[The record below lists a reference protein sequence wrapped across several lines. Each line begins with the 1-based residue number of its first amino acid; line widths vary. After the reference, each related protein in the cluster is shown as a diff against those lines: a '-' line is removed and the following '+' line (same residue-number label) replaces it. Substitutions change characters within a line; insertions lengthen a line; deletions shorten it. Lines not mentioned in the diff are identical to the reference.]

1 MNILNI
7 YKKKLR
13 IQFNYFIGKNSILSM
28 LFSLKT
34 LLSIQAKGENNL
46 QYSEPINALRFLSAD
61 AVQKANSGHPGMPM
75 GMAEIATAL
84 WSKHLKHNPL
94 NPTWFDRDRFVLS
107 NGHGSML
114 LYSLLHL
121 TGYKL
126 SIEDIKD
133 FRQLKSKTPGHPEYD
148 INIGVETTTGPL
160 GQGIANAVGMAISE
174 KMLAAQFNKDDIKPI
189 DHYTY
194 VFLGDGCL
202 MEGISHEA
210 CSFAGTHELGKL
222 ICFYDQN
229 GISIDGEIDNWF
241 TDDSVKRFESY
252 GWQTICVDGHNVEEI
267 SEAISKAKEEP
278 KKPSM
283 IFCKT
288 TIGFGSPNKS
298 GTADVHGAP
307 LGDEEIEKTREALG
321 WQYTAFEIPKDVYD
335 FWDSKKSGA
344 EKNATWENSIK
355 SYKDKYPNDSL
366 ELERRIK
373 GDMPAKFEQNFLDFL
388 NDCNTNNLPMA
399 TRKASKACLD
409 FFVKEMPE
417 LVGGSADLTPSNNTF
432 SASSTTFSSEN
443 PSGNHI
449 NYGVREF
456 GMSAIMN
463 GMVLHGGIKPYG
475 ATFLVFTDYAR
486 NAVRLSALMGL
497 PNIFVYTHDSV
508 ALGEDGPTHQP
519 IEHMV
524 TLRSTPNMDS
534 WRPADLVET
543 AVAWKNAISSL
554 STPTCLIFS
563 RQGTSAIERT
573 PEQLSSIENGGY
585 LLEEHED
592 PNITIVAS
600 GSEVQL
606 AIDAAQE
613 LKNESINANVVS
625 MPSLDVFLKQ
635 SNEIQNKIIN
645 PNKPVLVV
653 ECAHPNSW
661 YKILNRSDKVIG
673 IETFGESA
681 PGSELLEHF
690 GFNKDNVIQTAK
702 SLVND

>member
-1 MNILNI
+1 MQQN
-7 YKKKLR
+7 
-13 IQFNYFIGKNSILSM
+13 NS
-28 LFSLKT
+28 
-34 LLSIQAKGENNL
+34 
-46 QYSEPINALRFLSAD
+46 INALRFLSAD

-84 WSKHLKHNPL
+84 WSKHLKHNPS
-94 NPTWFDRDRFVLS
+94 NPRWFNRDRFVLS

-121 TGYKL
+121 TGYNL
-126 SIEDIKD
+126 SIDDLKD

-148 INIGVETTTGPL
+148 IDIGVETTTGPL

-174 KMLAAQFNKDDIKPI
+174 KILAAEFNEEDIKPI

-202 MEGISHEA
+202 MEGVSHEA
-210 CSFAGTHELGKL
+210 CSFAGTHNLGKL

-229 GISIDGEIDNWF
+229 GISIDGEIEHWF
-241 TDDSVKRFESY
+241 TDDSIKRFNSY
-252 GWQTICVDGHNVEEI
+252 GWHTISVDGHNVEEI
-267 SEAISKAKEEP
+267 EKAIEEAKKESN
-278 KKPSM
+278 KPSM

-307 LGDEEIEKTREALG
+307 LGEEEINKTREALG
-321 WQYTAFEIPKDVYD
+321 WTYEPFELPEDVYE
-335 FWDSKKSGA
+335 FW
-344 EKNATWENSIK
+344 NATEQGSSLNLDWDNLMS
-355 SYKDKYPNDSL
+355 SYEEKYPEKSK
-366 ELERRIK
+366 ELNRRINA
-373 GDMPAKFEQNFLDFL
+373 DLPQSFENDFDKFLAECDK
-388 NDCNTNNLPMA
+388 NNSAMA

-417 LVGGSADLTPSNNTF
+417 LIGGSADLTPSNNTF
-432 SASSTTFSSEN
+432 SASSSTFSNEN

-524 TLRSTPNMDS
+524 TLRSTPNLNN

-543 AVAWKNAISSL
+543 AVAWKEAVSSK

-563 RQGTSAIERT
+563 RQGTSPISRST
-573 PEQLSSIENGGY
+573 EQISNIQKGGY
-585 LLEEHED
+585 LLETNSD
-592 PNITIVAS
+592 PHLTIVAT

-606 AIDAAQE
+606 AIDAANE
-613 LKNESINANVVS
+613 LKTDSIKANVVS
-625 MPSLDVFLKQ
+625 MPSLDIFMQQK
-635 SNEIQNKIIN
+635 EDFQNSIID
-645 PNKPVLVV
+645 PDKPILVV
-653 ECAHPNSW
+653 ECSHPNSW
-661 YKILNRSDKVIG
+661 YKILNRGDMVIG
-673 IETFGESA
+673 IESFGESA
-681 PGSELLEHF
+681 PGNELLKHF
-690 GFNKDNVIQTAK
+690 GFTKENVIDAAK
-702 SLVND
+702 SLIND

>member
-1 MNILNI
+1 M
-7 YKKKLR
+7 R
-13 IQFNYFIGKNSILSM
+13 QSD
-28 LFSLKT
+28 
-34 LLSIQAKGENNL
+34 
-46 QYSEPINALRFLSAD
+46 PINALRFLSID

-84 WSKHLKHNPL
+84 WKNHLQHNPL
-94 NPTWFDRDRFVLS
+94 NPTWFNRDRFVLS

-121 TGYKL
+121 TGYAL
-126 SIEDIKD
+126 SIDDIKD
-133 FRQLKSKTPGHPEYD
+133 FRQLRSKTPGHPEYD
-148 INIGVETTTGPL
+148 LDTGIETTTGPL
-160 GQGIANAVGMAISE
+160 GQGIGNAVGMAISE
-174 KMLAAQFNKDDIKPI
+174 KILAAEFNKEDIKPI

-202 MEGISHEA
+202 MEGVSHEA
-210 CSFAGTHELGKL
+210 CSFASTHNLGKL

-229 GISIDGEIDNWF
+229 GISIDGEIENWF
-241 TDDSVKRFESY
+241 TDDSVKRFDGY
-252 GWQTICVDGHNVEEI
+252 GWQTICVDGHNVEDI
-267 SEAISKAKEEP
+267 NEAIVKAKNETN
-278 KKPSM
+278 KPSM

-307 LGDEEIEKTREALG
+307 LGDEEIEKTRKALD
-321 WQYTAFEIPKDVYD
+321 WQYSPFEVPEDIYEFWNSKDSGNKVNAN
-335 FWDSKKSGA
+335 WDEVVKKYQ
-344 EKNATWENSIK
+344 E
-355 SYKDKYPNDSL
+355 KYPDESI
-366 ELERRIK
+366 ELHRRIK
-373 GDMPAKFEQNFLDFL
+373 GQMPENFEENFKAFLD
-388 NDCNTNNLPMA
+388 DCNLNNPSMA

-409 FFVKEMPE
+409 FFVREMPE
-417 LVGGSADLTPSNNTF
+417 LIGGSADLTPSNNTY
-432 SASSTTFSSEN
+432 SASSSTFSNKN

-524 TLRSTPNMDS
+524 TLRSTPNLNN

-543 AVAWKNAISSL
+543 AVAWKDAVSSTK
-554 STPTCLIFS
+554 TPTCLIFS
-563 RQGTSAIERT
+563 RQGTSAIART
-573 PEQLSSIENGGY
+573 PEQLNSIQMGGY
-585 LLEEHED
+585 LLKAND
-592 PNITIVAS
+592 TTDITIVAS
-600 GSEVQL
+600 GSELQL
-606 AIDAAQE
+606 ALDASIE
-613 LKNESINANVVS
+613 LEKDSINANVVS
-625 MPSLDVFLKQ
+625 MPSLDIFLDQ
-635 SNEIQNKIIN
+635 SEEYQNTIIDTS
-645 PNKPVLVV
+645 KPVLVV
-653 ECAHPNSW
+653 ECGHPNSW

-673 IETFGESA
+673 IESFGESA
-681 PGSELLEHF
+681 PGNVLLEHF
-690 GFNKDNVIQTAK
+690 GFTLENVVGTAK
-702 SLVND
+702 SLIDD

>member
-1 MNILNI
+1 M
-7 YKKKLR
+7 
-13 IQFNYFIGKNSILSM
+13 QQSDH
-28 LFSLKT
+28 
-34 LLSIQAKGENNL
+34 
-46 QYSEPINALRFLSAD
+46 INVLRFLSAD

-84 WSKHLKHNPL
+84 WSKHLRHNPK
-94 NPTWFDRDRFVLS
+94 NPTWFNRDRFVLS

-121 TGYKL
+121 TGYDL
-126 SIEDIKD
+126 SINDIKD
-133 FRQLKSKTPGHPEYD
+133 FRKLKSKTPGHPEYD
-148 INIGVETTTGPL
+148 IDIGIETTTGPL
-160 GQGIANAVGMAISE
+160 GQGIANAVGMAVAE
-174 KMLAAQFNKDDIKPI
+174 KILAAEFNKDDIKPI
-189 DHYTY
+189 DHFTY

-210 CSFAGTHELGKL
+210 CSFAGTHNLGKL

-229 GISIDGEIDNWF
+229 GISIDGEIEHWF

-252 GWQTICVDGHNVEEI
+252 GWQTICVDGHDIEDI
-267 SEAISKAKEEP
+267 DGAILKAKEEVN
-278 KKPSM
+278 KPTM

-288 TIGFGSPNKS
+288 TIGYGSPNKS

-307 LGDEEIEKTREALG
+307 LGDEELKETREVLG
-321 WQYTAFEIPKDVYD
+321 WNYKPFEVPQEVYD
-335 FWDSKKSGA
+335 FWNFKEEGASFNDSWNKLLKDY
-344 EKNATWENSIK
+344 EK
-355 SYKDKYPNDSL
+355 KYPNDSL
-366 ELERRIK
+366 ELHRRID
-373 GDMPAKFEQNFLDFL
+373 GHLPNNFQESYESFL
-388 NDCNTNNLPMA
+388 NECNSNNLSMA

-417 LVGGSADLTPSNNTF
+417 LIGGSADLTPSNNTF
-432 SASSTTFSSEN
+432 SSSSSTFSNEN
-443 PSGNHI
+443 ASGNHI

-463 GMVLHGGIKPYG
+463 GMVLHGAIKPYG

-486 NAVRLSALMGL
+486 NAVRLSALMKL

-524 TLRSTPNMDS
+524 TLRSTPNLNN

-543 AVAWKNAISSL
+543 AVSWKSAVSSQK
-554 STPTCLIFS
+554 TPTCLIYS
-563 RQGTSAIERT
+563 RQGTSAIKRS
-573 PEQLSSIENGGY
+573 PDQISMIDMGGY
-585 LLEEHED
+585 LLEESDEFD
-592 PNITIVAS
+592 LTIVAS

-606 AIDAAQE
+606 ALDAAKE
-613 LKNESINANVVS
+613 LKNDSINANVVS
-625 MPSLDVFLKQ
+625 MPCLDIFLDQDK
-635 SNEIQNKIIN
+635 EYQNKIIN
-645 PNKPVLVV
+645 PEKPVLVV

-661 YKILNRSDKVIG
+661 YRILNRNDKVIG

-681 PGSELLEHF
+681 PGSELLNHF
-690 GFNKDNVIQTAK
+690 GFNTDNVIKTAK
-702 SLVND
+702 SLIND

>member
-1 MNILNI
+1 
-7 YKKKLR
+7 
-13 IQFNYFIGKNSILSM
+13 M
-28 LFSLKT
+28 LLTTKI
-34 LLSIQAKGENNL
+34 LLSFLKQTGEINL
-46 QYSEPINALRFLSAD
+46 HPSDPTNALRFLSID

-75 GMAEIATAL
+75 GMAEIATSL
-84 WSKHLKHNPL
+84 WSNHLKHNPS
-94 NPTWFDRDRFVLS
+94 NPNWFNRDRFVLS

-126 SIEDIKD
+126 SINDLKD

-148 INIGVETTTGPL
+148 IDIGVETTTGPL

-174 KMLAAQFNKDDIKPI
+174 KILAAEFNHKDFDPI
-189 DHYTY
+189 DHFTY
-194 VFLGDGCL
+194 AFLGDGCL

-210 CSFAGTHELGKL
+210 CSFAATHNLGKL

-229 GISIDGEIDNWF
+229 GISIDGEIENWF

-252 GWQTICVDGHNVEEI
+252 GWHTICVDGHNITEI
-267 SEAISKAKEEP
+267 DEAISQAKE
-278 KKPSM
+278 KSDKPSM

-298 GTADVHGAP
+298 DTADVHGAP
-307 LGDEEIEKTREALG
+307 LGDEEIEKTREALN
-321 WQYTAFEIPKDVYD
+321 WQYPAFEIPKEIYD
-335 FWDSKKSGA
+335 FWDAKDKGA
-344 EKNATWENSIK
+344 EINSDWDNLIKNYEE
-355 SYKDKYPNDSL
+355 KYPEQAK
-366 ELERRIK
+366 ELNRRIK
-373 GDMPAKFEQNFLDFL
+373 GEAPENFEESFNKFL
-388 NDCNTNNLPMA
+388 NNCDSNNSSMA

-432 SASSTTFSSEN
+432 SESSSTFSNEN
-443 PSGNHI
+443 PKGNHI

-519 IEHMV
+519 IEHLV
-524 TLRSTPNMDS
+524 TLRSTPNLNN

-543 AVAWKNAISSL
+543 SVAWKDAVTSTK
-554 STPTCLIFS
+554 TPTCLIFS
-563 RQGTSAIERT
+563 RQGTSAITRSQD
-573 PEQLSSIENGGY
+573 QLNAIKKGGY
-585 LLEEHED
+585 LLD
-592 PNITIVAS
+592 QSDNPDMTIIAS

-606 AIDAAQE
+606 ALDAAKQ
-613 LKNESINANVVS
+613 LKSESKNINVVS
-625 MPSLDVFLKQ
+625 MPSLDIFLQQ
-635 SNEIQNKIIN
+635 SEEYQRSIIN
-645 PNKPVLVV
+645 PDKPVLVV
-653 ECAHPNSW
+653 ECSHPNSW
-661 YKILNRSDKVIG
+661 YKILNRNDKVIG

-690 GFNKDNVIQTAK
+690 GFTEENVIKTVK
-702 SLVND
+702 SLLND

>member
-1 MNILNI
+1 M
-7 YKKKLR
+7 R
-13 IQFNYFIGKNSILSM
+13 QSD
-28 LFSLKT
+28 
-34 LLSIQAKGENNL
+34 
-46 QYSEPINALRFLSAD
+46 PINALRFLSID

-84 WSKHLKHNPL
+84 WKNHLQHNPL
-94 NPTWFDRDRFVLS
+94 NPTWFNRDRFVLS

-121 TGYKL
+121 TGYAL
-126 SIEDIKD
+126 SIDDIKD
-133 FRQLKSKTPGHPEYD
+133 FRQLRSKTPGHPEYD
-148 INIGVETTTGPL
+148 LDTGIETTTGPL
-160 GQGIANAVGMAISE
+160 GQGIGNAVGMAISE
-174 KMLAAQFNKDDIKPI
+174 KILAAEFNKQDIKPI

-202 MEGISHEA
+202 MEGVSHEA
-210 CSFAGTHELGKL
+210 CSFASTHNLGKL

-229 GISIDGEIDNWF
+229 GISIDGEIENWF
-241 TDDSVKRFESY
+241 TDDSVKRFDGY
-252 GWQTICVDGHNVEEI
+252 GWQTICVDGHNVEDI
-267 SEAISKAKEEP
+267 NEAIVKAKNETN
-278 KKPSM
+278 KPSM

-307 LGDEEIEKTREALG
+307 LGDEEIEKTRKALD
-321 WQYTAFEIPKDVYD
+321 WQYSPFEVPEDIYEFWNSKDSGNKVNAN
-335 FWDSKKSGA
+335 WD
-344 EKNATWENSIK
+344 EIVKNYQE
-355 SYKDKYPNDSL
+355 KYPDESI
-366 ELERRIK
+366 ELLRRIK
-373 GDMPAKFEQNFLDFL
+373 GQMPENFEENFKAFLD
-388 NDCNTNNLPMA
+388 DCNLNNPSMA

-417 LVGGSADLTPSNNTF
+417 LIGGSADLTPSNNTY
-432 SASSTTFSSEN
+432 SASSSTFSNKN

-524 TLRSTPNMDS
+524 TLRSTPNLNN

-543 AVAWKNAISSL
+543 AVAWKDAVSSTK
-554 STPTCLIFS
+554 TPTCLIFS
-563 RQGTSAIERT
+563 RQGTSAITRT
-573 PEQLSSIENGGY
+573 PEQLNSIQMGGY
-585 LLEEHED
+585 LLKAND
-592 PNITIVAS
+592 TSDITIVAS
-600 GSEVQL
+600 GSELQL
-606 AIDAAQE
+606 ALDASVE
-613 LKNESINANVVS
+613 LEKDSINANVVS
-625 MPSLDVFLKQ
+625 MPSLDIFLDQ
-635 SNEIQNKIIN
+635 SEEYQNTIIDTS
-645 PNKPVLVV
+645 KPVLVV
-653 ECAHPNSW
+653 ECGHPNSW

-673 IETFGESA
+673 IESFGESA
-681 PGSELLEHF
+681 PGKVLLEHF
-690 GFNKDNVIQTAK
+690 GFTLENVVGTAK
-702 SLVND
+702 SLIDD

>member
-1 MNILNI
+1 M
-7 YKKKLR
+7 
-13 IQFNYFIGKNSILSM
+13 QQSDH
-28 LFSLKT
+28 
-34 LLSIQAKGENNL
+34 
-46 QYSEPINALRFLSAD
+46 INVLRFLSAD

-84 WSKHLKHNPL
+84 WSKHLRHNPK
-94 NPTWFDRDRFVLS
+94 NPTWFNRDRFVLS

-121 TGYKL
+121 TGYDL
-126 SIEDIKD
+126 SINDIKD
-133 FRQLKSKTPGHPEYD
+133 FRKLKSKTPGHPEYD
-148 INIGVETTTGPL
+148 IDIGIETTTGPL
-160 GQGIANAVGMAISE
+160 GQGIANAVGMAVAE
-174 KMLAAQFNKDDIKPI
+174 KILAAEFNKDDIKPI
-189 DHYTY
+189 DHFTY

-210 CSFAGTHELGKL
+210 CSFAGTHNLGKL

-229 GISIDGEIDNWF
+229 GISIDGEIEHWF

-252 GWQTICVDGHNVEEI
+252 GWQTICVDGHDIEDI
-267 SEAISKAKEEP
+267 DGAIHKAKEEVN
-278 KKPSM
+278 KPTM

-288 TIGFGSPNKS
+288 TIGYGSPNKS

-307 LGDEEIEKTREALG
+307 LGDEELKETREVLG
-321 WQYTAFEIPKDVYD
+321 WNYKPFEVPQEVYD
-335 FWDSKKSGA
+335 FWNFKEEGASFNDSWNKLLKDY
-344 EKNATWENSIK
+344 EK
-355 SYKDKYPNDSL
+355 KYPNDSL
-366 ELERRIK
+366 ELHRRID
-373 GDMPAKFEQNFLDFL
+373 GQLPNNFQESYESFL
-388 NDCNTNNLPMA
+388 NECNSNNLSMA

-417 LVGGSADLTPSNNTF
+417 LIGGSADLTPSNNTF
-432 SASSTTFSSEN
+432 SSSSSTFSNEN
-443 PSGNHI
+443 ASGNHI

-463 GMVLHGGIKPYG
+463 GMVLHGAIKPYG

-486 NAVRLSALMGL
+486 NAVRLSALMKL

-524 TLRSTPNMDS
+524 TLRSTPNLNN

-543 AVAWKNAISSL
+543 AVSWKSAVSSQK
-554 STPTCLIFS
+554 TPTCLIYS
-563 RQGTSAIERT
+563 RQGTSAIKRS
-573 PEQLSSIENGGY
+573 PDQISMIDMGGY
-585 LLEEHED
+585 LLEESD
-592 PNITIVAS
+592 DLDLTIVAS

-606 AIDAAQE
+606 ALDAAKE
-613 LKNESINANVVS
+613 LKNDSINANVVS
-625 MPSLDVFLKQ
+625 MPCLDIFLDQDK
-635 SNEIQNKIIN
+635 EYQNKIIN
-645 PNKPVLVV
+645 PEKPVLVV

-661 YKILNRSDKVIG
+661 YRILNRNDKVIG

-681 PGSELLEHF
+681 PGSELLNHF
-690 GFNKDNVIQTAK
+690 GFNTDNVIKTAK
-702 SLVND
+702 SLIND

>member
-1 MNILNI
+1 LH
-7 YKKKLR
+7 
-13 IQFNYFIGKNSILSM
+13 Q
-28 LFSLKT
+28 T
-34 LLSIQAKGENNL
+34 D
-46 QYSEPINALRFLSAD
+46 PINALRFLSID

-84 WSKHLKHNPL
+84 WSNHLKHNPS
-94 NPTWFDRDRFVLS
+94 NPKWFDRDRFVLS

-126 SIEDIKD
+126 SIDDIKD
-133 FRQLKSKTPGHPEYD
+133 FRQLGSKTPGHPEYD
-148 INIGVETTTGPL
+148 IESGIETTTGPL

-174 KMLAAQFNKDDIKPI
+174 KILAAEFNQDDIKPI
-189 DHYTY
+189 NHYTY

-202 MEGISHEA
+202 MEGVSHEA
-210 CSFAGTHELGKL
+210 CSFAGTHNLGKL

-229 GISIDGEIDNWF
+229 GISIDGKIENWF

-252 GWQTICVDGHNVEEI
+252 GWHTVCVDGHNIEEI
-267 SEAISKAKEEP
+267 NNAISQSKETTD
-278 KKPSM
+278 KPSM

-298 GTADVHGAP
+298 GTADAHGAP
-307 LGDEEIEKTREALG
+307 LGEDEIVKTREALD
-321 WQYTAFEIPKDVYD
+321 WKYAEFELTDEIYN
-335 FWDSKKSGA
+335 FWDAKESGA
-344 EKNATWENSIK
+344 NVNSEWDEVIK
-355 SYKDKYPNDSL
+355 SYQEKYPEKSK
-366 ELERRIK
+366 ELLRRIE
-373 GDMPAKFEQNFLDFL
+373 GNTPENFESNFNQFL
-388 NDCNTNNLPMA
+388 KDCDTNNSPMA

-409 FFVKEMPE
+409 FFVKELPE
-417 LVGGSADLTPSNNTF
+417 LIGGSSDLTPSNNTF
-432 SASSTTFSSEN
+432 SESSSTFSNEN

-524 TLRSTPNMDS
+524 TLRSTPNLVN

-543 AVAWKNAISSL
+543 AVAWKEAIIST

-563 RQGTSAIERT
+563 RQGTSAIQRT
-573 PEQLSSIENGGY
+573 SKQLEDIRNGGY
-585 LLEEHED
+585 LLD
-592 PNITIVAS
+592 SCDNPDITIIAS

-606 AIDAAQE
+606 ALDAAKE
-613 LKNESINANVVS
+613 LENDSIKSNIVS
-625 MPSLDVFLKQ
+625 MPSLDKFLEMPEDYQ
-635 SNEIQNKIIN
+635 STILNSD
-645 PNKPVLVV
+645 KPMLVV
-653 ECAHPNSW
+653 ECGHPNSW
-661 YKILNRSDKVIG
+661 YRILNRNDKVLG
-673 IETFGESA
+673 IESFGESA
-681 PGSELLEHF
+681 PGNQLLEHF
-690 GFNKDNVIQTAK
+690 GFTVGNVIKMAK
-702 SLVND
+702 SLIND

>member
-1 MNILNI
+1 M
-7 YKKKLR
+7 
-13 IQFNYFIGKNSILSM
+13 QH
-28 LFSLKT
+28 T
-34 LLSIQAKGENNL
+34 V
-46 QYSEPINALRFLSAD
+46 PTNALRFLSID
-61 AVQKANSGHPGMPM
+61 AVEKAKSGHPGMPM

-84 WSKHLKHNPL
+84 WSKHLNHNPS
-94 NPTWFDRDRFVLS
+94 NPNWFNRDRFVLS

-126 SIEDIKD
+126 SIDDLKD

-148 INIGVETTTGPL
+148 VDIGVETTTGPL
-160 GQGIANAVGMAISE
+160 GQGIANAIGMAISE
-174 KMLAAQFNKDDIKPI
+174 KILAAEFNEKDIKPI
-189 DHYTY
+189 DHNTY

-210 CSFAGTHELGKL
+210 CSFASTHNLGKL

-229 GISIDGEIDNWF
+229 GISIDGEIEDWF
-241 TDDSVKRFESY
+241 TDDSVKRFDSY
-252 GWQTICVDGHNVEEI
+252 GWQTICVDGHNIEEI
-267 SEAISKAKEEP
+267 DKAIIDAKRETN
-278 KKPSM
+278 KPTM

-307 LGDEEIEKTREALG
+307 LGEEEVIKTREALN
-321 WQYTAFEIPKDVYD
+321 WDYDAFEIPKEAYD
-335 FWDSKKSGA
+335 FWDSTKKGSSM
-344 EKNATWENSIK
+344 NSDWDDLFK
-355 SYKDKYPNDSL
+355 SYGMKYPEKSS
-366 ELERRIK
+366 ELQRRIN
-373 GDMPAKFEQNFLDFL
+373 GDLPVNFEDSFKNFLSECDA
-388 NDCNTNNLPMA
+388 NNSSMA
-399 TRKASKACLD
+399 TRKCSKVCLD
-409 FFVKEMPE
+409 FFIKELPE

-432 SASSTTFSSEN
+432 SSSSSTFSNEN

-486 NAVRLSALMGL
+486 NAVRLSALMEI
-497 PNIFVYTHDSV
+497 PSIFVYTHDSV

-524 TLRSTPNMDS
+524 TLRSTPNLNS

-543 AVAWKNAISSL
+543 AVAWNEAVKSKK
-554 STPTCLIFS
+554 TPTCLIFS
-563 RQGTSAIERT
+563 RQGTSAISRT
-573 PEQLSSIENGGY
+573 EDQLSLINKGGY
-585 LLEEHED
+585 LIDESD
-592 PNITIVAS
+592 NSDITLIAS

-606 AIDAAQE
+606 IIDAAKE
-613 LKNESINANVVS
+613 LKNHSISANVVS
-625 MPSLDVFLKQ
+625 MPSLDLFLQQ
-635 SNEIQNKIIN
+635 SEEFQSSIIN
-645 PNKPVLVV
+645 PDKPILVV
-653 ECAHPNSW
+653 ECSHPNSW
-661 YKILNRSDKVIG
+661 YRILNRKDKVIG
-673 IETFGESA
+673 IESFGESA

-690 GFNKDNVIQTAK
+690 GFNTENVVNSAK
-702 SLVND
+702 SLLND

>member
-1 MNILNI
+1 MH
-7 YKKKLR
+7 
-13 IQFNYFIGKNSILSM
+13 QSD
-28 LFSLKT
+28 
-34 LLSIQAKGENNL
+34 
-46 QYSEPINALRFLSAD
+46 PINALRFLSID

-84 WSKHLKHNPL
+84 WKNHLKHNPL
-94 NPTWFDRDRFVLS
+94 NPTWFNRDRFVLS

-121 TGYKL
+121 TGYPL
-126 SIEDIKD
+126 SIDDIKD

-148 INIGVETTTGPL
+148 LDTGIETTTGPL
-160 GQGIANAVGMAISE
+160 GQGIGNAVGMAISE
-174 KMLAAQFNKDDIKPI
+174 KIMAAEFNKEDIKPI

-202 MEGISHEA
+202 MEGVSHEA
-210 CSFAGTHELGKL
+210 CSFASTHNLGKL

-229 GISIDGEIDNWF
+229 GISIDGEIENWF
-241 TDDSVKRFESY
+241 TDDSVKRFDGY

-267 SEAISKAKEEP
+267 NEAIVKAKNETN
-278 KKPSM
+278 KPSM

-307 LGDEEIEKTREALG
+307 LGDEEIEKTRKALD
-321 WQYTAFEIPKDVYD
+321 WQHPPFEVPENIYEFWNSKDSGNEVNTT
-335 FWDSKKSGA
+335 WD
-344 EKNATWENSIK
+344 EIIEN
-355 SYKDKYPNDSL
+355 YQEKYPDESM
-366 ELERRIK
+366 ELHRRIK
-373 GDMPAKFEQNFLDFL
+373 GEMPENFEENFKVFL
-388 NDCNTNNLPMA
+388 EECNLNNPSMA

-417 LVGGSADLTPSNNTF
+417 LIGGSADLTPSNNTF
-432 SASSTTFSSEN
+432 SASSSTFSNDN

-524 TLRSTPNMDS
+524 TLRSTPNLNN

-543 AVAWKNAISSL
+543 AVAWKNAVSSTK
-554 STPTCLIFS
+554 TPTCLIFS
-563 RQGTSAIERT
+563 RQGTSPINRTSDQLNAIKM
-573 PEQLSSIENGGY
+573 GGY
-585 LLEEHED
+585 LLKVND
-592 PNITIVAS
+592 SPDLTIIAS
-600 GSEVQL
+600 GSELQL
-606 AIDAAQE
+606 ALDASIE
-613 LKNESINANVVS
+613 LKNDSINANVVS
-625 MPSLDVFLKQ
+625 MPSLDIFLEQ
-635 SNEIQNKIIN
+635 SEEFQNTIIDSS
-645 PNKPVLVV
+645 KPVLVV
-653 ECAHPNSW
+653 ECGHPNSW

-673 IETFGESA
+673 IESFGESA
-681 PGSELLEHF
+681 PGNVLLKHF
-690 GFNKDNVIQTAK
+690 GFTLENVVGTAK
-702 SLVND
+702 SLIND

>member
-1 MNILNI
+1 M
-7 YKKKLR
+7 
-13 IQFNYFIGKNSILSM
+13 QQSDH
-28 LFSLKT
+28 
-34 LLSIQAKGENNL
+34 
-46 QYSEPINALRFLSAD
+46 INVLRFLSAD

-84 WSKHLKHNPL
+84 WSKHLRHNPK
-94 NPTWFDRDRFVLS
+94 NPTWFNRDRFVLS

-121 TGYKL
+121 TGYDL
-126 SIEDIKD
+126 SINDIKD
-133 FRQLKSKTPGHPEYD
+133 FRKLKSKTPGHPEYD
-148 INIGVETTTGPL
+148 IDIGIETTTGPL
-160 GQGIANAVGMAISE
+160 GQGIANAVGMAVAE
-174 KMLAAQFNKDDIKPI
+174 KILAAEFNKDDIKPI
-189 DHYTY
+189 DHFTY

-210 CSFAGTHELGKL
+210 CSFAGTHNLGKL

-229 GISIDGEIDNWF
+229 GISIDGEIENWF

-252 GWQTICVDGHNVEEI
+252 GWQTICVDGHDIEDI
-267 SEAISKAKEEP
+267 DGAIHKAKEEVN
-278 KKPSM
+278 KPTM

-288 TIGFGSPNKS
+288 TIGYGSPNKS

-307 LGDEEIEKTREALG
+307 LGDEELKETREVLG
-321 WQYTAFEIPKDVYD
+321 WNYKPFEVPQEVYD
-335 FWDSKKSGA
+335 FWNFKEEGASFNDSWNKLLKDY
-344 EKNATWENSIK
+344 EK
-355 SYKDKYPNDSL
+355 KYPNDSL
-366 ELERRIK
+366 ELHRRID
-373 GDMPAKFEQNFLDFL
+373 GHLPNNFQESYESFL
-388 NDCNTNNLPMA
+388 NECNSNNLSMA

-417 LVGGSADLTPSNNTF
+417 LIGGSADLTPSNNTF
-432 SASSTTFSSEN
+432 SSSSSTFSNEN
-443 PSGNHI
+443 ASGNHI

-463 GMVLHGGIKPYG
+463 GMVLHGAIKPYG

-486 NAVRLSALMGL
+486 NAVRLSALMKL

-524 TLRSTPNMDS
+524 TLRSTPNLNN

-543 AVAWKNAISSL
+543 AVSWKSAVSSQK
-554 STPTCLIFS
+554 TPTCLIYS
-563 RQGTSAIERT
+563 RQGTSAIKRS
-573 PEQLSSIENGGY
+573 PDQISMIDMGGY
-585 LLEEHED
+585 LLEESD
-592 PNITIVAS
+592 DFDLTIVAS

-606 AIDAAQE
+606 ALDAAKE
-613 LKNESINANVVS
+613 LKNDSINANVVS
-625 MPSLDVFLKQ
+625 MPCLDIFLDQDK
-635 SNEIQNKIIN
+635 EYQNKIIN
-645 PNKPVLVV
+645 PEKPVLVV

-661 YKILNRSDKVIG
+661 YRILNRNDKVIG

-681 PGSELLEHF
+681 PGSELLNHF
-690 GFNKDNVIQTAK
+690 GFNTDNVIKTAK
-702 SLVND
+702 SLIND

>member
-1 MNILNI
+1 MH
-7 YKKKLR
+7 
-13 IQFNYFIGKNSILSM
+13 QSDS
-28 LFSLKT
+28 
-34 LLSIQAKGENNL
+34 
-46 QYSEPINALRFLSAD
+46 INALRFLSAD

-75 GMAEIATAL
+75 GMAEIAYAL
-84 WSKHLKHNPL
+84 WSKHLNHNPL
-94 NPTWFDRDRFVLS
+94 NPTWFNRDRFVLS

-121 TGYKL
+121 TGYDL
-126 SIEDIKD
+126 SIQDIKD
-133 FRQLKSKTPGHPEYD
+133 FRKLKSKTPGHPEYD
-148 INIGVETTTGPL
+148 IDTGIETTTGPL

-174 KMLAAQFNKDDIKPI
+174 KILAAEFNKEDIQPI
-189 DHYTY
+189 NHYTY
-194 VFLGDGCL
+194 TFLGDGCL

-210 CSFAGTHELGKL
+210 CSFAGTHKLGKL

-229 GISIDGEIDNWF
+229 GISIDGEIENWF
-241 TDDSVKRFESY
+241 TDDSVNRFESY
-252 GWQTICVDGHNVEEI
+252 GWQTISVDGHNVDEI
-267 SEAISKAKEEP
+267 DQAIVKAKEEST
-278 KKPSM
+278 KPSM

-298 GTADVHGAP
+298 GTADVHGAA
-307 LGDEEIEKTREALG
+307 LGEEELEKTREALG
-321 WQYTAFEIPKDVYD
+321 WKYSSFEVPQEVYE
-335 FWDSKKSGA
+335 FWDSKESGA
-344 EKNATWENSIK
+344 NINTEW
-355 SYKDKYPNDSL
+355 DSL
-366 ELERRIK
+366 IKKYEEDYLNESQELHRRIN
-373 GDMPAKFEQNFLDFL
+373 GDLPIDFQKRFIDFLD
-388 NDCNTNNLPMA
+388 DCNANNSSMA

-417 LVGGSADLTPSNNTF
+417 LIGGSADLTPSNNTF
-432 SASSTTFSSEN
+432 SASSSTFSNDN

-497 PNIFVYTHDSV
+497 PNIFVYTHDSI

-524 TLRSTPNMDS
+524 TLRSTPNLNS

-543 AVAWKNAISSL
+543 AIAWKNAVSSKT
-554 STPTCLIFS
+554 TPTCLIFS
-563 RQGTSAIERT
+563 RQGTSALNRT
-573 PEQLSSIENGGY
+573 PEQLSSIEMGGY
-585 LLEEHED
+585 LLEENKNPD
-592 PNITIVAS
+592 ITIVAS

-606 AIDAAQE
+606 ALDAANE
-613 LKNESINANVVS
+613 LINESIEANVVS
-625 MPSLDVFLKQ
+625 MPSLDIFLKQ
-635 SNEIQNKIIN
+635 SSEFQDKVIN

-673 IETFGESA
+673 IESFGESA
-681 PGSELLEHF
+681 PGGELLDHF
-690 GFNKDNVIQTAK
+690 GFNKENVIKTAK
-702 SLVND
+702 SLIND

>member
-1 MNILNI
+1 M
-7 YKKKLR
+7 R
-13 IQFNYFIGKNSILSM
+13 QSD
-28 LFSLKT
+28 
-34 LLSIQAKGENNL
+34 
-46 QYSEPINALRFLSAD
+46 PINALRFLSID

-84 WSKHLKHNPL
+84 WKNHLQHNPL
-94 NPTWFDRDRFVLS
+94 NPTWFNRDRFVLS

-121 TGYKL
+121 TGYAL
-126 SIEDIKD
+126 SIDDIKD
-133 FRQLKSKTPGHPEYD
+133 FRQLRSKTPGHPEYD
-148 INIGVETTTGPL
+148 LDTGIETTTGPL
-160 GQGIANAVGMAISE
+160 GQGIGNAVGMAISE
-174 KMLAAQFNKDDIKPI
+174 KILAAEFNKEDIKPI

-202 MEGISHEA
+202 MEGVSHEA
-210 CSFAGTHELGKL
+210 CSFASTHNLGKL

-229 GISIDGEIDNWF
+229 GISIDGEIENWF
-241 TDDSVKRFESY
+241 TDDSVKRFDGY
-252 GWQTICVDGHNVEEI
+252 GWQTICVDGHNVEDI
-267 SEAISKAKEEP
+267 NEAIVKAKNETN
-278 KKPSM
+278 KPSM

-307 LGDEEIEKTREALG
+307 LGDEEIEKTRKALD
-321 WQYTAFEIPKDVYD
+321 WQYSPFEVPEDIYEFWNSKDSGNKVNAN
-335 FWDSKKSGA
+335 WD
-344 EKNATWENSIK
+344 EIVKNYQE
-355 SYKDKYPNDSL
+355 KYPDESI
-366 ELERRIK
+366 ELHRRIK
-373 GDMPAKFEQNFLDFL
+373 GQMPENFEENFKAFLD
-388 NDCNTNNLPMA
+388 DCNLNNPSMA

-417 LVGGSADLTPSNNTF
+417 LIGGSADLTPSNNTY
-432 SASSTTFSSEN
+432 SASSSTFSNKN

-524 TLRSTPNMDS
+524 TLRSTPNLNN

-543 AVAWKNAISSL
+543 AVAWKDAVSSTK
-554 STPTCLIFS
+554 TPTCLIFS
-563 RQGTSAIERT
+563 RQGTSAITRT
-573 PEQLSSIENGGY
+573 PEQLNSIQMGGY
-585 LLEEHED
+585 LLKANENSD
-592 PNITIVAS
+592 ITIVAS
-600 GSEVQL
+600 GSELQL
-606 AIDAAQE
+606 ALDASAE
-613 LKNESINANVVS
+613 LENDSINANVVS
-625 MPSLDVFLKQ
+625 MPSLDIFLEQ
-635 SNEIQNKIIN
+635 SEEFQNTIIDTS
-645 PNKPVLVV
+645 KPVLVV
-653 ECAHPNSW
+653 ECGHPNSW

-673 IETFGESA
+673 IESFGESA
-681 PGSELLEHF
+681 PGNVLLEHF
-690 GFNKDNVIQTAK
+690 GFTLENVVGIAK
-702 SLVND
+702 SLIDD

>member
-1 MNILNI
+1 M
-7 YKKKLR
+7 
-13 IQFNYFIGKNSILSM
+13 QQSDH
-28 LFSLKT
+28 
-34 LLSIQAKGENNL
+34 
-46 QYSEPINALRFLSAD
+46 INVLRFLSAD

-84 WSKHLKHNPL
+84 WSKHLRHNPK
-94 NPTWFDRDRFVLS
+94 NPTWFNRDRFVLS

-121 TGYKL
+121 TGYDL
-126 SIEDIKD
+126 SINDIKD
-133 FRQLKSKTPGHPEYD
+133 FRKLKSKTPGHPEYD
-148 INIGVETTTGPL
+148 IDIGIETTTGPL
-160 GQGIANAVGMAISE
+160 GQGVANAVGMAVAE
-174 KMLAAQFNKDDIKPI
+174 KILAAEFNKDDIKPI
-189 DHYTY
+189 DHFTY

-210 CSFAGTHELGKL
+210 CSFAGTHNLGKL

-229 GISIDGEIDNWF
+229 GISIDGEIEHWF

-252 GWQTICVDGHNVEEI
+252 GWQTICVDGHDIEDI
-267 SEAISKAKEEP
+267 DGAIHKAKEEVN
-278 KKPSM
+278 KPTM

-288 TIGFGSPNKS
+288 TIGYGSPNKS

-307 LGDEEIEKTREALG
+307 LGDEELKETREVLG
-321 WQYTAFEIPKDVYD
+321 WNYKPFEVPQEVYD
-335 FWDSKKSGA
+335 FWNFKEEGASFNDSWNKLLKDY
-344 EKNATWENSIK
+344 EK
-355 SYKDKYPNDSL
+355 KYPNDSL
-366 ELERRIK
+366 ELHRRID
-373 GDMPAKFEQNFLDFL
+373 GHLPNNFQESYESFL
-388 NDCNTNNLPMA
+388 NECNSNNLSMA

-417 LVGGSADLTPSNNTF
+417 LIGGSADLTPSNNTF
-432 SASSTTFSSEN
+432 SSSSSTFSNEN
-443 PSGNHI
+443 ASGNHI

-463 GMVLHGGIKPYG
+463 GMVLHGAIKPYG

-486 NAVRLSALMGL
+486 NAVRLSALMKL

-524 TLRSTPNMDS
+524 TLRSTPNLNN

-543 AVAWKNAISSL
+543 AVSWKSAVSSQK
-554 STPTCLIFS
+554 TPTCLIYS
-563 RQGTSAIERT
+563 RQGTSAIKRS
-573 PEQLSSIENGGY
+573 PDQISMIDMGGY
-585 LLEEHED
+585 LLEESD
-592 PNITIVAS
+592 DFDLTIVAS

-606 AIDAAQE
+606 ALDAAKE
-613 LKNESINANVVS
+613 LKNDSINANVVS
-625 MPSLDVFLKQ
+625 MPCLDIFLDQDK
-635 SNEIQNKIIN
+635 EYQNKIIN
-645 PNKPVLVV
+645 PEKPVLVV

-661 YKILNRSDKVIG
+661 YRILNRNDKVIG

-681 PGSELLEHF
+681 PGSELLNHF
-690 GFNKDNVIQTAK
+690 GFNTDNVIKTAK
-702 SLVND
+702 SLIND

>member
-1 MNILNI
+1 MH
-7 YKKKLR
+7 
-13 IQFNYFIGKNSILSM
+13 QSD
-28 LFSLKT
+28 
-34 LLSIQAKGENNL
+34 
-46 QYSEPINALRFLSAD
+46 PINALRFLSID

-84 WSKHLKHNPL
+84 WKNHLKHNPL
-94 NPTWFDRDRFVLS
+94 NPTWFNRDRFVLS

-148 INIGVETTTGPL
+148 IDIGVETTTGPL

-174 KMLAAQFNKDDIKPI
+174 KILSAEFNKDDIKPI
-189 DHYTY
+189 DHFTYT
-194 VFLGDGCL
+194 FLGDGCL
-202 MEGISHEA
+202 MEGVSHEA
-210 CSFAGTHELGKL
+210 CSFAGTHNLGKL

-229 GISIDGEIDNWF
+229 GISIDGEIHNWF
-241 TDDSVKRFESY
+241 TDESVKRFDSY
-252 GWQTICVDGHNVEEI
+252 GWQTICVNGHNIEEVND
-267 SEAISKAKEEP
+267 AIHKAKEELN
-278 KKPSM
+278 KPTM

-288 TIGFGSPNKS
+288 TIGFGAPNKS

-307 LGDEEIEKTREALG
+307 LGEDEIKNTREALD
-321 WQYTAFEIPKDVYD
+321 WKCPPFEIPNDIYEY
-335 FWDSKKSGA
+335 WDSKDIGA
-344 EKNATWENSIK
+344 DVNSKWDNLIET
-355 SYKDKYPNDSL
+355 YIEKYPKEAS
-366 ELERRIK
+366 ELHRRIN
-373 GDMPAKFEQNFLDFL
+373 GDAPNNFETIFKEFLDE
-388 NDCNTNNLPMA
+388 CNSNNSSMA
-399 TRKASKACLD
+399 TRKASKVCLD

-417 LVGGSADLTPSNNTF
+417 LIGGSADLTPSNNTF
-432 SASSTTFSSEN
+432 STSSKTFSNEN

-524 TLRSTPNMDS
+524 TLRSTPNLNN

-543 AVAWKNAISSL
+543 AIAWKNAVDSKT
-554 STPTCLIFS
+554 TPTCLIFS
-563 RQGTSAIERT
+563 RQGTSAIQRT
-573 PEQLSSIENGGY
+573 QEHISSIQFGGY
-585 LLEEHED
+585 LLEENNDHK
-592 PNITIVAS
+592 ITIVAS

-606 AIDAAQE
+606 ALDAAEE
-613 LKNESINANVVS
+613 LNNSSISTNVVS
-625 MPSLDVFLKQ
+625 MPSLDIFLEQ
-635 SNEIQNKIIN
+635 SEEYKNKIID

-653 ECAHPNSW
+653 ECSHPNSW
-661 YKILNRSDKVIG
+661 FRILNRNDKVIG
-673 IETFGESA
+673 IESFGESA
-681 PGSELLEHF
+681 PGNELLEHF
-690 GFNKDNVIQTAK
+690 GFTKQNVIEKAK
-702 SLVND
+702 SLIND

>member
-1 MNILNI
+1 M
-7 YKKKLR
+7 R
-13 IQFNYFIGKNSILSM
+13 QSD
-28 LFSLKT
+28 
-34 LLSIQAKGENNL
+34 
-46 QYSEPINALRFLSAD
+46 PINALRFLSID

-84 WSKHLKHNPL
+84 WKNHLQHNPL
-94 NPTWFDRDRFVLS
+94 NPTWFNRDRFVLS

-121 TGYKL
+121 TGYAL
-126 SIEDIKD
+126 SIDDIKD
-133 FRQLKSKTPGHPEYD
+133 FRQLRSKTPGHPEYD
-148 INIGVETTTGPL
+148 LDTGIETTTGPL
-160 GQGIANAVGMAISE
+160 GQGIGNAVGMAISE
-174 KMLAAQFNKDDIKPI
+174 KILAAEFNKEDIKPI

-202 MEGISHEA
+202 MEGVSHEA
-210 CSFAGTHELGKL
+210 CSFASTHNLGKL

-229 GISIDGEIDNWF
+229 GISIDGEIENWF
-241 TDDSVKRFESY
+241 TDDSVKRFDGY
-252 GWQTICVDGHNVEEI
+252 GWQTICVDGHNVEDI
-267 SEAISKAKEEP
+267 NEAIVKAKNETN
-278 KKPSM
+278 KPSM

-307 LGDEEIEKTREALG
+307 LGDEEIEKTRKALD
-321 WQYTAFEIPKDVYD
+321 WQYSPFEVPEDIYEFWNSKDSGNKVNAN
-335 FWDSKKSGA
+335 WD
-344 EKNATWENSIK
+344 EIVKNYQE
-355 SYKDKYPNDSL
+355 KYPDESI
-366 ELERRIK
+366 ELLRRIK
-373 GDMPAKFEQNFLDFL
+373 GQMPENFEENFKAFLD
-388 NDCNTNNLPMA
+388 DCNLNNPSMA

-417 LVGGSADLTPSNNTF
+417 LIGGSADLTPSNNTY
-432 SASSTTFSSEN
+432 SASSSTFSNKN

-524 TLRSTPNMDS
+524 TLRSTPNLNN

-543 AVAWKNAISSL
+543 AVAWKDAVSSTK
-554 STPTCLIFS
+554 TPTCLIFS
-563 RQGTSAIERT
+563 RQGTSAITRT
-573 PEQLSSIENGGY
+573 PEQLNSIQMGGY
-585 LLEEHED
+585 LLKANENSD
-592 PNITIVAS
+592 ITIVAS
-600 GSEVQL
+600 GSELQL
-606 AIDAAQE
+606 ALDASVE
-613 LKNESINANVVS
+613 LEKDSINANVVS
-625 MPSLDVFLKQ
+625 MPSLDIFLDQ
-635 SNEIQNKIIN
+635 SEEYQNTIIDTS
-645 PNKPVLVV
+645 KPVLVV
-653 ECAHPNSW
+653 ECGHPNSW

-673 IETFGESA
+673 IESFGESA
-681 PGSELLEHF
+681 PGDVLLEHF
-690 GFNKDNVIQTAK
+690 GFTLENVVGTAK
-702 SLVND
+702 SLIDD